1 MTTSHYS
8 TAFVVPQ
15 NPEQVFNAINNV
27 RGWWSENIKGDTEK
41 LGDEFAYRYRDVHH
55 CTIKVTE
62 SILGKKVVWS
72 VLDNYFNFTNDET
85 EWKGTKIVFDL
96 TDKGGR
102 TEVRFTHVGL
112 VPEYECFDV
121 CSNAWGAY
129 ITGSL
134 RDLIATGRG
143 RPSPKEGLEAV
154 AT

>member
-62 SILGKKVVWS
+62 SILGKK
-72 VLDNYFNFTNDET
+72 
-85 EWKGTKIVFDL
+85 
-96 TDKGGR
+96 
-102 TEVRFTHVGL
+102 
-112 VPEYECFDV
+112 
-121 CSNAWGAY
+121 GAY